1 MGEQTAIV
9 TGASRGLG
17 RAICERLFADGYAV
31 YALAG
36 SAQVHELKEW
46 SNQSPRMVTMQC
58 DVRDEQQ
65 VAAVVAQI
73 AERAGRLDVLINN
86 AGVGYFESLEN
97 YTSEQFR
104 QMFDVNVYGL
114 FLMSKYVLPHMKAA
128 RGGIVLN
135 IASDVSRRTFPGG
148 SLYVASK
155 YAVQGLSGCLAQEV
169 REFGIRVGT
178 LNPGMIDTYF
188 AGSEQGAPGKEQFLQ
203 VAELADLIAYLLRA
217 PKSINFD
224 EIVLHPLAQDY
235 SLS

>member
-17 RAICERLFADGYAV
+17 RAICERLFAEGYAV

-36 SAQVHELKEW
+36 SAQVHELNEW
-46 SNQSPRMVTMQC
+46 SHQSPRMVTMQC

-65 VAAVVAQI
+65 VSSVIAQI
-73 AERAGRLDVLINN
+73 AEQAGRVDVLINN

-114 FLMSKYVLPHMKAA
+114 FLMSKYVLSHMKAA
-128 RGGIVLN
+128 RSGIVLN

-203 VAELADLIAYLLRA
+203 VDALADLIAYLLRA

-224 EIVLHPLAQDY
+224 EIVLHPLVQDY